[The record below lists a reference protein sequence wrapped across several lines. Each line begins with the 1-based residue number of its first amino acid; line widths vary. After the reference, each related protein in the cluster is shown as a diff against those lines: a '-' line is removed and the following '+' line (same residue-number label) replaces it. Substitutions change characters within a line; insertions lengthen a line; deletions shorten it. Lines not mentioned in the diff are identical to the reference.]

1 MPAPLSIFRAWYQ
14 STREAYP
21 EAVVVVAVSQ
31 RQANYLL
38 WTTLKNYVGPV
49 YDYGAPEHSGP
60 CAPGVPAGF
69 YGENALRLHL

>member
-31 RQANYLL
+31 RQANDLF

-49 YDYGAPEHSGP
+49 YD
-60 CAPGVPAGF
+60 
-69 YGENALRLHL
+69 